1 MQKLVGFML
10 DPVAP
15 NSTSTLIN
23 GVTIIIDIIRHN
35 NSDMDNEHAVVMGYQ
50 NQLMRQPM
58 ISLVDMLQVLTDNI
72 EGFNHLLLNPK
83 SVPEIT
89 FRESLPI
96 PLGFE
101 RLKICELFAELLHC
115 SNMSSLNM
123 LNTEQQEEQVP
134 PPPTAGDLLKM
145 EFVKHKVLP
154 TCTVS
159 IFIIAELD

>member
-1 MQKLVGFML
+1 MQKLVAYML
-10 DPVAP
+10 DSTAP

-35 NSDMDNEHAVVMGYQ
+35 NSDMDNEAAAVVMGYQ
-50 NQLMRQPM
+50 NQTVRQPM
-58 ISLVDMLQVLTDNI
+58 ISLVNMLQVLTDNI
-72 EGFNHLLLNPK
+72 QGFNNLLLNPK
-83 SVPEIT
+83 SVPKVM

-115 SNMSSLNM
+115 SNMSSLNI
-123 LNTEQQEEQVP
+123 LNEKND
-134 PPPTAGDLLKM
+134 PTPGDLLKM

-159 IFIIAELD
+159 TSPYSICLLCSFLG